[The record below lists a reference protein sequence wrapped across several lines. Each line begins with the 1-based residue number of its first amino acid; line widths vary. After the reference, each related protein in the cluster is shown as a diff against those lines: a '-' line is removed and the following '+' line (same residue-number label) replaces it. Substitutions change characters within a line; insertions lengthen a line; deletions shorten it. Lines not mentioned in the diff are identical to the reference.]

1 MKQIRT
7 VDEFVREARFAQC
20 NHAGTVVAVE
30 LPTLVWAALKR
41 EMKPL
46 ASYAGEA
53 TGENWLAGLRIFV
66 NDQVAEPR
74 FITVDEAM
82 PA

>member
-7 VDEFVREARFAQC
+7 MDEFVREVRFAQC
-20 NHAGTVVAVE
+20 NHAGMVVAVE
-30 LPTLVWAALKR
+30 LPSLVWAALKR
-41 EMKPL
+41 EAKPM

-66 NDQVAEPR
+66 SDQVTEPR
-74 FITVDEAM
+74 FITADEAS
-82 PA
+82 